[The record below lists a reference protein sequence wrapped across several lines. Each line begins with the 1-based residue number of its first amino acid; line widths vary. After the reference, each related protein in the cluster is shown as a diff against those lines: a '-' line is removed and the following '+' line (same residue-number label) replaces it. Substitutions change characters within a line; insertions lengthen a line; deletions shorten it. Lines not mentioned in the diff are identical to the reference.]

1 VWITRKLLQTE
12 SEWNPK
18 VMAGR
23 VLTRVLPDS
32 VLHSLLKRYYAY
44 LLSHRLTFPERD
56 QFLAGC
62 LVSEGDSVID
72 IGGSIGGYTRFLSEK
87 VGPRGRV
94 YTFEPNPSTF
104 DFLSHNVASLKLP
117 NVELFDVALSDT
129 AGTAELKIP
138 RYRWGSECHYDAR
151 LDGPMRPKW
160 KSVTVS
166 KGTLDSYLA
175 DKPISF
181 IKCDVND
188 HELPC
193 LRGAANLLSR
203 SKPAILI
210 EILKNPD
217 DPASSAYQS
226 FALLREAGYE
236 GFCLKDDELHR
247 RQPGE
252 QSQNYFFLMPA
263 HIDHLSRLGVVRA
276 AAHSKDEFKL
286 CGAAAER

>member
-1 VWITRKLLQTE
+1 MWIARKLLQTE

-23 VLTRVLPDS
+23 VLTSVLPDS
-32 VLHSLLKRYYAY
+32 VLHSMQKRYYAY
-44 LLSHRLTFPERD
+44 LLSHRLSFPERD

-87 VGPRGRV
+87 VGRRGRV

-104 DFLSHNVASLKLP
+104 DFLSYNVAALRLP
-117 NVELFDVALSDT
+117 NVELFEVALSDA

-138 RYRWGSECHYDAR
+138 CYRWGTECHYDAR

-160 KSVTVS
+160 RSVTVT

-175 DKPISF
+175 DKPVSF

-193 LRGAANLLSR
+193 LRGAARLLSR

-210 EILKNPD
+210 EILQNPD

-226 FALLREAGYE
+226 FTLLREAGYE
-236 GFCLKDDELHR
+236 GFCLKGDELHR

-252 QSQNYFFLMPA
+252 RSQNYFFLMPS

-276 AAHSKDEFKL
+276 GS
-286 CGAAAER
+286 